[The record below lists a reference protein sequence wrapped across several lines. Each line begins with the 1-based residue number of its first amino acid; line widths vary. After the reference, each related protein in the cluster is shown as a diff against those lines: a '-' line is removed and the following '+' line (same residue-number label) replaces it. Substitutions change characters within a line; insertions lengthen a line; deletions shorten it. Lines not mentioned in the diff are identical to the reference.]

1 MGGAS
6 GSSHSPFLLQ
16 GLVWCE
22 LCRRAME
29 PQVALGNSYYAC
41 TGSECPTVMVS
52 ARGLEDAVWQ
62 QYVLLFEADDHV
74 VPTAMRWRML
84 TGRLRR
90 LWVGADVWEVWGE
103 WAPGPLSQTS
113 DAAGHEGEQ

>member
-29 PQVALGNSYYAC
+29 PQMALGNSYYAC

-90 LWVGADVWEVWGE
+90 LWVGGGCVGSLGRV
-103 WAPGPLSQTS
+103 GPRSAVT
-113 DAAGHEGEQ
+113 